1 MTDYQKALRQASLMP
16 RFHLGQEVETPIG
29 KGIIVKLVMP
39 FNGLYI
45 SSNISFAVVWFST
58 SDSKDGWVNREFS
71 LSEIKAS
78 LSDIR
83 KEKLLKLK
91 S

>member
-1 MTDYQKALRQASLMP
+1 MP

-29 KGIIVKLVMP
+29 KGIIVKLSMP
-39 FNGLYI
+39 HNGLYI
-45 SSNISFAVVWFST
+45 SSNISFATIWFST
-58 SDSKDGWVNREFS
+58 SESKSGWVNKEFS

-78 LSDIR
+78 LKDQR